1 MTPWPDTGT
10 YALTGARVFD
20 IRQARLRSDLA
31 VSIRGDRIVA
41 VGDPEQLSPD
51 IPRIG
56 MHGRCIVPGLIDV
69 HVHSEDWHAP
79 LYLANGVTTVRDTGC
94 ALEPILD
101 RRRRW
106 SAPDAIAPRLVCCGP
121 LLDGAEPFWP
131 AMAHAVATPEEGRRQ
146 VDMLV
151 GVGVDQIKIYVGLE
165 RPCFSA
171 VVDQAHKHGK
181 FVLAHLNH
189 HVDARNAIELG
200 LDEIEHLSGCAEAL
214 WPQRNAAGE
223 PWLTLWPDFDR
234 ARVDALIDQI
244 LERDV
249 WMAVT
254 RIIWHKIGTMWDP
267 RHFDH
272 PQMRYVPVRLLAWW
286 DRRWPGHMPA
296 ELCLHWSRARAAMQI
311 FTAHLIQRGARVIVG
326 SDAPCCHV
334 MPGFGLHDELQ
345 LLVECGMTPAQAL
358 VAATWMAARALQ
370 IDGMVGAIEPGMLA
384 DLVVVNGDPTADIR
398 SLRRIEHVIRGG
410 RCLEPQQL
418 LDAAAAYA
426 AAAPV
431 EGEQRFAAEY

>member
-1 MTPWPDTGT
+1 MTPWPDSGP

-31 VSIRGDRIVA
+31 VSIEGDRIVA

-51 IPRIG
+51 TPRIG

-79 LYLANGVTTVRDTGC
+79 LYLAHGVTTVRDTGC

-131 AMAHAVATPEEGRRQ
+131 AMAHAVATPQEGRRQ

-151 GVGVDQIKIYVGLE
+151 RVGVDQIKIYVGLE

-181 FVLAHLNH
+181 FVLAHLDRY
-189 HVDARNAIELG
+189 VDARDAIELG

-254 RIIWHKIGTMWDP
+254 RVIWHKIGTAWDP

-272 PQMRYVPVRLLAWW
+272 PQMRYVPARLLAWW

-296 ELCLHWSRARAAMQI
+296 ERRLHWSRALAAMQI
-311 FTAHLIQRGARVIVG
+311 FTAHLVQRGARVIAG

-334 MPGFGLHDELQ
+334 MPGFGLHD
-345 LLVECGMTPAQAL
+345 
-358 VAATWMAARALQ
+358 
-370 IDGMVGAIEPGMLA
+370 
-384 DLVVVNGDPTADIR
+384 
-398 SLRRIEHVIRGG
+398 
-410 RCLEPQQL
+410 
-418 LDAAAAYA
+418 
-426 AAAPV
+426 
-431 EGEQRFAAEY
+431 